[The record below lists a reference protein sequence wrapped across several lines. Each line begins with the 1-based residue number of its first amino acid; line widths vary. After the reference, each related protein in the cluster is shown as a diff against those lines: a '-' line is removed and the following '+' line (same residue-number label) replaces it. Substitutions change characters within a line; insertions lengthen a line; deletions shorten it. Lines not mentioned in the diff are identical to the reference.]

1 MAYFNWKTT
10 PEGLTYSNHTGWY
23 LLSDGKKT
31 KDHAKAVLDKQLAD
45 KKAKELSSKYA
56 PASVLDNVTNKPGL
70 KSFAE
75 ISAEKLGT
83 KPTVSDEQFQALKTE
98 LDNAKKVAKVAE
110 QNASY
115 WKGMADQ
122 RYSQLKSKSDM
133 TSKLEKERNDAFSQ
147 LKTVQEQLSASIA
160 AHLLVSD
167 SLKTT
172 NAELASLQGKLWIA
186 PKGEQV
192 VMIRFTKKIPL
203 DRMVENLKETIM
215 ELKAAEGY
223 EG

>member
-1 MAYFNWKTT
+1 MAYLNWKTT
-10 PEGLTYSNHTGWY
+10 PEGLTYSSLTGWY
-23 LLSDGKKT
+23 LLSTGKKT
-31 KDHAKAVLDKQLAD
+31 KTHSVAVADKAEAD
-45 KKAKELSSKYA
+45 KKAKESSKY
-56 PASVLDNVTNKPGL
+56 PSASIMDNVTNKPGL

-98 LDNAKKVAKVAE
+98 LDNAKKAAKVAE

-122 RYSQLKSKSDM
+122 RHSQLKSKLDM
-133 TSKLEKERNDAFSQ
+133 IIKLEKERNDAVSQ
-147 LKTVQEQLSASIA
+147 LKTVQEQLSESVG
-160 AHLLVSD
+160 AHLLVSE